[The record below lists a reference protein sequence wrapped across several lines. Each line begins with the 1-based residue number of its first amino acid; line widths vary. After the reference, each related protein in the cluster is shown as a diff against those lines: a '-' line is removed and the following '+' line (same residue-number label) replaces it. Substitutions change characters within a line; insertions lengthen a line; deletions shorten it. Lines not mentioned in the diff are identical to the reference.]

1 MVIFNIK
8 TEDGDTWDEV
18 VIKEETEEN
27 DEKPEH
33 GGKDET
39 VKKHSYPKALNAFSE
54 STHDDNYK
62 ERYDQNINKITS
74 DEDYEEE
81 LIFLINTAE
90 QCKRPKDMLKFI
102 GHYFKCSILQSDEIS
117 LIKEG

>member
-8 TEDGDTWDEV
+8 NEKHEWDEV
-18 VIKEETEEN
+18 VIKEEPEEI
-27 DEKPEH
+27 DEKLEH
-33 GGKDET
+33 GGEPIKEH
-39 VKKHSYPKALNAFSE
+39 KYPKALNAFSD
-54 STHDDNYK
+54 STHEDTYK
-62 ERYDQNINKITS
+62 DRYDQNINKITS

-117 LIKEG
+117 LIKGG